1 MSRETKWKK
10 VLKEVNVLEEGD
22 WVCDNCGK
30 HKDIKKHYGTYYS
43 IMSGHREWGND
54 SCDSIENLDAC
65 CDECLI
71 ALVNKWIEKWKGYRT
86 AYIEIERESFED
98 LKRSEPNGQ

>member
-1 MSRETKWKK
+1 MSREIKWKK
-10 VLKEVNVLEEGD
+10 ELREVNVCEEGD

-30 HKDIKKHYGTYYS
+30 HLDIKKAKGTYYS

-65 CDECLI
+65 SDECLI

-98 LKRSEPNGQ
+98 LKRSESNGQ